1 MAINRQFDGQ
11 SISKPG
17 AYSKSKVDNSGGA
30 PLGSNDVL
38 FLVGEAELGAPGDN
52 EGIQEFSA
60 SQLDALVEKYGS
72 GPIVDAALV
81 STRPSRTPGI
91 GGAGRIQVWKTN
103 SATQA
108 QASINEATDTNPLL
122 TLKDIA
128 WGAPGNNISVT
139 IADGTT
145 SLQKLITINKLNE
158 TSEALGENAA
168 TAVLSIQYT
177 GDGSTASL
185 ALTGVS
191 QTNKT
196 LATTLAGDQTDGS
209 VNLAISLADYSMKE
223 LVDFINAQ
231 TGYSAT
237 LSDGTKAAKSGLEL
251 DPVAIADVK
260 TSASSMYRLQIE
272 IVELINAGSGRVVA
286 SLAATPVAGIPVN
299 VTDEFLAGGAK
310 GASTNQD
317 FSDGFA
323 QSLAKTWNVVLPCIS
338 RDASE
343 DIADGLTDAS
353 STYTIASVIAAEDS
367 HLRLRGSTK
376 NRKEAQGMAGFRD
389 AQKADCF
396 QAARDAGSFLVQLAM
411 QDVLIVDASGSLAWK
426 QPHVFAAMAAG
437 IRLGTAVGEPLTH
450 KFLNANGVGH
460 VVDPETGLEGGDFNA
475 GLDAEDAIDAGV
487 MFSEEAS
494 GGNRIVVDNTTYGI
508 DQSFVFN
515 RGSVVEA
522 SQFIAKTLRET
533 AELVFVGQ
541 KVSNGVAQ
549 SIKSVLRNKL
559 RELNAP
565 EVNITTASSDAPEG
579 FVEETFV
586 VEVEGNTA
594 RVQVEV
600 KPVQGLDFVFITF
613 TLGDITQSA

>member
-1 MAINRQFDGQ
+1 MAIKRQFDGQ
-11 SISKPG
+11 TISKPG
-17 AYSKSKVDNSGGA
+17 SYSRSKVDNSGGA

-38 FLVGEAELGAPGDN
+38 FLIGEAELGAPGDV

-60 SQLDALVEKYGS
+60 SQLDALVAKYGS

-103 SATQA
+103 SALQA
-108 QASINEATDTNPLL
+108 QVSINEATDTNPLL
-122 TLKDIA
+122 TLKDQA

-145 SLQKLITINKLNE
+145 SLQKLITVNKLNE

-168 TAVLSIQYT
+168 IAVLSIQYT
-177 GDGSTASL
+177 GDASTASL

-209 VNLAISLADYSMKE
+209 ANLAISLANYSMKE

-231 TGYSAT
+231 TGYSAS

-260 TSASSMYRLQIE
+260 TSASSMYRLQQE
-272 IVELINAGSGRVVA
+272 IVELINAGSDRVVA
-286 SLAATPVAGIPVN
+286 SLAATPVAGLPVN
-299 VTDEFLAGGAK
+299 VTDSFLAGGAK
-310 GASTNQD
+310 GASLNSD
-317 FSDGFA
+317 FSGGLA
-323 QSLAKTWNVVLPCIS
+323 QSLAKTWNVALPCIS
-338 RDASE
+338 RDATD

-353 STYTIASVIAAEDS
+353 SAYTIASVIASLDS

-376 NRKEAQGMAGFRD
+376 NRKEAQGMAGIRE
-389 AQKADCF
+389 AAKADAF

-411 QDVLIVDASGSLAWK
+411 QDVLIVDAAGELKWK
-426 QPHVFAAMAAG
+426 QPHIMAALAAG

-450 KFLNANGVGH
+450 KFINANGVGH
-460 VVDPETGLEGGDFNA
+460 VVDPVTGLETGDFNA
-475 GLDAEDAIDAGV
+475 GLDAEDAIDAGIL
-487 MFSEEAS
+487 FTEEAS

-541 KVSNGVAQ
+541 KVSNGVAA

-586 VEVEGNTA
+586 VEVQGNTA